1 MSKRDYYEVLGV
13 EKGDDPKTIKKAYKK
28 LAIKYHPDV
37 SEDEGA
43 ADKFKE
49 ISEAYAVLSDDEK
62 RQKYDQ
68 FGHAGMD
75 GFSNEDIFRNINF
88 EDIFGG
94 RGGGAGFDVNNI
106 FDMFGFGGGGGFGR
120 QNHGPERGRD
130 VFFDLEITL
139 EEAASGI
146 EKDIDIRHYKTCDTC
161 NGSKAEPGSETPT
174 CQTCGGTGQVKRVQ
188 NTFLG
193 QMVSVDVCR
202 DCNGEG
208 KIIKESC
215 HECKG
220 KGKVRE
226 RKTIH
231 VKIPA
236 GVDSGSRLRVGGE
249 GNAGDVGAP
258 YGDLIITVHVK
269 HNKNFEREGNNLY
282 FEKAISFVQA
292 TLGATVEVPTI
303 DGAVDL
309 KIPAGTQSG
318 TVFRLRDQG
327 MPFLNRPGKG
337 NLYVTVNVVIPR
349 KISDEQKKIL
359 KDFADISGEEIH
371 TFEKGF
377 FDKVKD
383 AINH

>member
-13 EKGDDPKTIKKAYKK
+13 EKGNDSKTIKKAYKK

-43 ADKFKE
+43 TEKFKE

-68 FGHAGMD
+68 YGHAGMD

-94 RGGGAGFDVNNI
+94 RGGGAGFDFNNI
-106 FDMFGFGGGGGFGR
+106 FDIFGGRGGGAGR
-120 QNHGPERGRD
+120 QNHGPQRGQD
-130 VFFDLEITL
+130 IFFDLEITL
-139 EEAASGI
+139 EEASSGI
-146 EKDIDIRHYKTCDTC
+146 EKDIDIRHYKTCNTC
-161 NGSKAEPGSETPT
+161 NGSKAEPGSETPI
-174 CQTCGGTGQVKRVQ
+174 CQTCGGTGQVKKVQ

-202 DCNGEG
+202 NCNGEG
-208 KIIKESC
+208 KIITEPC
-215 HECKG
+215 HTCNG

-231 VKIPA
+231 VKIPN

-258 YGDLIITVHVK
+258 YGDLIITIHVK
-269 HNKNFEREGNNLY
+269 HNKNFEREGSNLY
-282 FEKAISFVQA
+282 FEKPISFVQA

-318 TVFRLRDQG
+318 TVFRLREQG
-327 MPFLNRPGKG
+327 MPFLNRHGKG
-337 NLYVTVNVVIPR
+337 NLYVTVSVVIPR

-359 KDFADISGEEIH
+359 KDFADVSGDEIH